1 MLMQS
6 LQVLLVP
13 LVFVFVTY
21 YAGNKWG
28 SKAGY
33 LSFIALAYST
43 FLTLVAG
50 WQGGSQEF
58 YNWSPIGLFG
68 LKLDGLSIPLLF
80 IIALLCTLMSLYSI
94 PYMAHIIGAD
104 TKQFG
109 LYYALLLL
117 YSIGMMGA
125 VMATNLIE
133 FYLFFELMLIPS
145 YFLIARWGY
154 GDRDR
159 ISFMYF
165 MWTHI
170 GALSFLAGI
179 LWLGFLA
186 GTPGQPVFDLEKIVA
201 SAIPQDLRLW
211 VTILMVVGLL
221 VKMAAF
227 GLHIWL
233 PHAHA
238 EAPTPI
244 SALLSPAMIGIGGY
258 AIVRIVM
265 STLPTAFFQ
274 ISLALTIW
282 AVVTMLYGGAMA
294 LVQDDIKRLLAYSSI
309 SQMGYILLGIS
320 SFQILGV
327 SGSMFQFVSHGLGKG
342 ILFMVAGAIILQTH
356 GLRSIS
362 RMGGLASKMPI
373 TTTATLLGFLTI
385 MGIPPTTGFISEFLI
400 FAGSF
405 NEGFALGSML
415 RLALSALAVISTAL
429 TAGYSLWAVK
439 RIFFGTLPAELNGV
453 TEAPWTITGPLLVL
467 GSISLVIG
475 IFPDLVEHLLL
486 PAVKLI
492 LGG

>member
-1 MLMQS
+1 MYMQII
-6 LQVLLVP
+6 QILLVP
-13 LVFVFVTY
+13 FVFVFITY
-21 YAGNKWG
+21 AAGVRWG
-28 SKAGY
+28 PKAGW
-33 LSFIALAYST
+33 LSFVALAYST
-43 FLTLVAG
+43 FLTLFAG
-50 WQGGSQEF
+50 WQGGVQEF
-58 YNWSPIGLFG
+58 YDWRPIGLFG
-68 LKLDGLSIPLLF
+68 LNADGLSVPILF
-80 IIALLCTLMSLYSI
+80 TIALLCTLMSIYSI
-94 PYMAHIIGAD
+94 PYMHHIIGD
-104 TKQFG
+104 DKKQFG

-117 YSIGMMGA
+117 YSVGMMGA
-125 VMATNLIE
+125 VLATNLIE

-145 YFLIARWGY
+145 YFLIAKWGY

-170 GALSFLAGI
+170 GALTFLAGI
-179 LWLGFLA
+179 LSIGYLS
-186 GTPGQPVFDLEKIVA
+186 GTFDLQKIVMA
-201 SAIPQDLRLW
+201 NLPVNLRTW
-211 VTILMVVGLL
+211 IVVLMVVGLL

-265 STLPTAFFQ
+265 TVLPGAFFE
-274 ISLALTIW
+274 ISIALSIW
-282 AVVTMLYGGAMA
+282 AVVTMFYGGAMA

-327 SGSMFQFVSHGLGKG
+327 SGSMFQYVTHGLGKG
-342 ILFMVAGAIILQTH
+342 ILFMMAGAIIMQAH
-356 GLRSIS
+356 GLRSIGK
-362 RMGGLASKMPI
+362 MGGLAYKMPI
-373 TTTATLLGFLTI
+373 TATAALIGFLTI

-405 NEGFALGSML
+405 KEAFTLDSML
-415 RLALSALAVISTAL
+415 RIALSFLGVVSTAI

-439 RIFFGTLPAELNGV
+439 RIFFGKLPEELSNV
-453 TEAPWTITGPLLVL
+453 TEAPWVVTGPLLVL
-467 GSISLVIG
+467 AVVSLILGVY
-475 IFPDLVEHLLL
+475 PDLVERLLL
-486 PAVKLI
+486 PSVKMI
-492 LGG
+492 VGG

>member
-1 MLMQS
+1 MYMQI
-6 LQVLLVP
+6 LQILLVP
-13 LVFVFVTY
+13 FVSVFIVY
-21 YAGNKWG
+21 YAGVRWG
-28 SKAGY
+28 RKAGW
-33 LSFIALAYST
+33 LSFAALAYST
-43 FLTLVAG
+43 ILILLTA
-50 WQGGSQEF
+50 WQGGAREF
-58 YNWSPIGLFG
+58 YDWKPIGVFG
-68 LKLDGLSIPLLF
+68 LNADGLSIPILF
-80 IIALLCTLMSLYSI
+80 TIALLCTLMSIYSI
-94 PYMAHIIGAD
+94 PYMAHIMGD
-104 TKQFG
+104 QERQFG
-109 LYYALLLL
+109 LYFALLLL

-125 VMATNLIE
+125 VLATNLIE

-145 YFLIARWGY
+145 YFLIAKWGY

-170 GALSFLAGI
+170 GALAFLAGI
-179 LWLGFLA
+179 LSVGYLG
-186 GTPGQPVFDLEKIVA
+186 GTFDLQKIVTA
-201 SAIPQDLRLW
+201 SMAQGFRLW
-211 VTILMVVGLL
+211 IAVLMVVGLL

-265 STLPTAFFQ
+265 TILPSSFPEISTA
-274 ISLALTIW
+274 LAIW
-282 AVVTMLYGGAMA
+282 AVITMFYGGAMA

-320 SFQILGV
+320 SFQVLGV
-327 SGSMFQFVSHGLGKG
+327 SGSMFQYVSHGLGKG
-342 ILFMVAGAIILQTH
+342 ILFMMAGTIIMQAH
-356 GLRSIS
+356 GLRSIG

-373 TTTATLLGFLTI
+373 TATAALLGFLTI

-405 NEGFALGSML
+405 NKAFTIGSML
-415 RLALSALAVISTAL
+415 RISISFLAVVSTAL

-439 RIFFGTLPAELNGV
+439 RIFFGPLPAELNGV
-453 TEAPWTITGPLLVL
+453 VEAPWIVTGPLLVL
-467 GSISLVIG
+467 GVASLVIG
-475 IFPDLVEHLLL
+475 IYPDLVERLLL
-486 PAVKLI
+486 PSVKLI

>member
-1 MLMQS
+1 MYMQV
-6 LQVLLVP
+6 LQILLVP
-13 LVFVFVTY
+13 LVFVFIAY
-21 YAGNKWG
+21 YAGVRWG

-33 LSFIALAYST
+33 LSFVALAYST
-43 FLTLVAG
+43 LLTLLAAM
-50 WQGGSQEF
+50 QGGVQEY

-68 LKLDGLSIPLLF
+68 LNADGLSLPILF
-80 IIALLCTLMSLYSI
+80 TIALLCALMCLYSM
-94 PYMAHIIGAD
+94 PYMAHIIGEQ
-104 TKQFG
+104 TQQFG

-117 YSIGMMGA
+117 YSVGMMGA
-125 VMATNLIE
+125 VLATNLIE

-170 GALSFLAGI
+170 GALVFFAGI
-179 LWLGFLA
+179 LWMWTLT
-186 GTPGQPVFDLEKIVA
+186 GTFDLSMLVSA
-201 SAIPQDLRLW
+201 AIPQEYRLW
-211 VTILMVVGLL
+211 LTLLMVVGLL

-265 STLPTAFFQ
+265 TTLPSAFFQ
-274 ISLALTIW
+274 ISLALAVW
-282 AVVTMLYGGAMA
+282 AVITMLYGGAMA

-327 SGSMFQFVSHGLGKG
+327 SGSMFQYVSHGLGKG
-342 ILFMVAGAIILQTH
+342 ILFMVAGTIILQTH
-356 GLRSIS
+356 GLRSIAKL
-362 RMGGLASKMPI
+362 GGLAAKMPI
-373 TTTATLLGFLTI
+373 TATAALLGFLTI
-385 MGIPPTTGFISEFLI
+385 MGIPFTSGFVSEFLI

-405 NEGFALGSML
+405 NEGFALNSML
-415 RLALSALAVISTAL
+415 RVFLSALAVVSTAL
-429 TAGYSLWAVK
+429 TAGYSLWAVR
-439 RIFFGTLPAELNGV
+439 RIFFGPLRDELTDV
-453 TEAPWTITGPLLVL
+453 HEAPWTITGPLLVL
-467 GSISLVIG
+467 GATSLIIG
-475 IFPDLVEHLLL
+475 IYPDLVERLLL
-486 PAVKLI
+486 PAVKAI

>member
-1 MLMQS
+1 MQI
-6 LQVLLVP
+6 LQILLVP
-13 LVFVFVTY
+13 LVFVFIAY
-21 YAGNKWG
+21 FAGVKWG

-33 LSFIALAYST
+33 VSFLALAYST
-43 FLTLVAG
+43 LLTLLAAM
-50 WQGGSQEF
+50 QGGVQEY
-58 YNWSPIGLFG
+58 YNWSPIGFFG
-68 LKLDGLSIPLLF
+68 LSADGLSLPILF
-80 IIALLCTLMSLYSI
+80 TIALLCALMSLYSM
-94 PYMAHIIGAD
+94 PYMTHIIGEQ
-104 TKQFG
+104 TQQFG

-117 YSIGMMGA
+117 YSVGMMGA
-125 VMATNLIE
+125 VLATNLIE

-170 GALSFLAGI
+170 GALVFFAGVLWMWTLTGTFDLSMLLTATI
-179 LWLGFLA
+179 PQEYRLWLTL
-186 GTPGQPVFDLEKIVA
+186 
-201 SAIPQDLRLW
+201 
-211 VTILMVVGLL
+211 LMVVGLL

-265 STLPTAFFQ
+265 TTLPSAFFQ
-274 ISLALTIW
+274 ISLALTVW
-282 AVVTMLYGGAMA
+282 AVITMLYGGAMA

-320 SFQILGV
+320 SVQVLGV
-327 SGSMFQFVSHGLGKG
+327 SGSMFQYVSHGLGKG

-356 GLRSIS
+356 GLRSIA
-362 RMGGLASKMPI
+362 RLGGLAAKMPI
-373 TTTATLLGFLTI
+373 TATAALLGFLTI
-385 MGIPPTTGFISEFLI
+385 MGIPFTSGFVSEFLI

-405 NEGFALGSML
+405 NEGFALNSML
-415 RLALSALAVISTAL
+415 RVLLSALAVVSTAL
-429 TAGYSLWAVK
+429 TAGYSLWAVR
-439 RIFFGTLPAELNGV
+439 RIFFGPLRDELSDV
-453 TEAPWTITGPLLVL
+453 HEAPWTITGPLLVL
-467 GSISLVIG
+467 GATSLIIG
-475 IFPDLVEHLLL
+475 IYPDLVERLLL
-486 PAVKLI
+486 PAVKVI

>member
-1 MLMQS
+1 MYMQI
-6 LQVLLVP
+6 LQILLVP
-13 LVFVFVTY
+13 LLFVFISY
-21 YAGNKWG
+21 LAGLKWG
-28 SKAGY
+28 ARAGY
-33 LSFIALAYST
+33 VGCIPLAYST
-43 FLTLVAG
+43 LLTLLTG
-50 WQGGSQEF
+50 WQGGGQEF

-68 LKLDGLSIPLLF
+68 LNADGLSVPILF
-80 IIALLCTLMSLYSI
+80 TISLLCALMSVYSI
-94 PYMAHIIGAD
+94 PYMKHIIGEKKGEFA
-104 TKQFG
+104 

-117 YSIGMMGA
+117 YAVGMMGA
-125 VMATNLIE
+125 VLATNLIE

-145 YFLIARWGY
+145 YFLIAKWGY

-170 GALSFLAGI
+170 GALAFLAGI
-179 LWLGFLA
+179 LSVGYLS
-186 GTPGQPVFDLEKIVA
+186 GTFDLEKIVSA
-201 SAIPQDLRLW
+201 AIPANLRLW
-211 VTILMVVGLL
+211 IVLLMVVGLL

-258 AIVRIVM
+258 AIVRLVLTILP
-265 STLPTAFFQ
+265 STFFA
-274 ISLALTIW
+274 ISTALTVW
-282 AVVTMLYGGAMA
+282 AVVTMFYGGAMA
-294 LVQDDIKRLLAYSSI
+294 LVQDDIKRLLAYSSV

-320 SFQILGV
+320 SFQVLGV
-327 SGSMFQFVSHGLGKG
+327 SGSMFQYVTHGIGKG
-342 ILFMVAGAIILQTH
+342 ILFMVAGTIILQTH

-362 RMGGLASKMPI
+362 KMGGLAARMPV
-373 TTTATLLGFLTI
+373 TTIAALIGFLTI

-405 NEGFALGSML
+405 QMALKLNSMF
-415 RLALSALAVISTAL
+415 RVALVFLGVVSTAI

-439 RIFFGTLPAELNGV
+439 RIFFGKLPDELSSVN
-453 TEAPWTITGPLLVL
+453 EAPLTITVPLLVL
-467 GSISLVIG
+467 SGISIILG
-475 IFPDLVEHLLL
+475 IFPDLIEGLLF
-486 PAVKLI
+486 PAVKGI

>member
-1 MLMQS
+1 MYMQV
-6 LQVLLVP
+6 LQILLVP
-13 LVFVFVTY
+13 LVFVFIAY
-21 YAGNKWG
+21 YAGVKWG

-33 LSFIALAYST
+33 LSFVALAYST
-43 FLTLVAG
+43 LLTLLAAQ
-50 WQGGSQEF
+50 QGGVQEY

-68 LKLDGLSIPLLF
+68 LNADGLSLPILF
-80 IIALLCTLMSLYSI
+80 TIALLCALMSLYSM
-94 PYMAHIIGAD
+94 PYMAHIIGEQ
-104 TKQFG
+104 TQQFG

-117 YSIGMMGA
+117 YSVGMMGA
-125 VMATNLIE
+125 VLATNLIE

-170 GALSFLAGI
+170 GALVFFAGI
-179 LWLGFLA
+179 LWMWTLT
-186 GTPGQPVFDLEKIVA
+186 GTFDLSMLLTA
-201 SAIPQDLRLW
+201 AIPQEYRLW
-211 VTILMVVGLL
+211 LTLLMVVGLL

-265 STLPTAFFQ
+265 TTLPSAFFQ
-274 ISLALTIW
+274 ISLALTVW
-282 AVVTMLYGGAMA
+282 AVITMLYGGAMA

-327 SGSMFQFVSHGLGKG
+327 SGSMFQYVSHGLGKG
-342 ILFMVAGAIILQTH
+342 ILFMVAGTIILQTH
-356 GLRSIS
+356 GLRSIAKL
-362 RMGGLASKMPI
+362 GGLAAKMPI
-373 TTTATLLGFLTI
+373 TATAALLGFLTI
-385 MGIPPTTGFISEFLI
+385 MGIPFTSGFVSEFLI

-405 NEGFALGSML
+405 NEGFALNSML
-415 RLALSALAVISTAL
+415 RVFLSALAVVSTAL
-429 TAGYSLWAVK
+429 TAGYSLWAVR
-439 RIFFGTLPAELNGV
+439 RIFFGPLRDELTDV
-453 TEAPWTITGPLLVL
+453 HEAPWTITGPLLVL
-467 GSISLVIG
+467 GATSLIIG
-475 IFPDLVEHLLL
+475 IYPDLVERLLL
-486 PAVKLI
+486 PAVKVI

>member
-1 MLMQS
+1 
-6 LQVLLVP
+6 VP
-13 LVFVFVTY
+13 LVFVFVAY
-21 YAGNKWG
+21 YAGVKWG

-33 LSFIALAYST
+33 LSFAALAYST
-43 FLTLVAG
+43 LLTLLAA
-50 WQGGSQEF
+50 WQGGVQEF
-58 YNWSPIGLFG
+58 YDWSPIGLFG
-68 LKLDGLSIPLLF
+68 LNADGLSIPILF
-80 IIALLCTLMSLYSI
+80 TISLLCTLMSLYSI
-94 PYMAHIIGAD
+94 PYMAHIMGEQR
-104 TKQFG
+104 KQFG

-117 YSIGMMGA
+117 YSVGMMGA
-125 VMATNLIE
+125 VLATNLIE

-170 GALSFLAGI
+170 GALAFLAGI
-179 LWLGFLA
+179 LWIWTLS
-186 GTPGQPVFDLEKIVA
+186 GTFDFEKLLTA
-201 SAIPQDLRLW
+201 TIPQDYRLW
-211 VTILMVVGLL
+211 ITILMVAGLL

-265 STLPTAFFQ
+265 TTLPTAFFQ

-282 AVVTMLYGGAMA
+282 AVITMLYGGAMA

-309 SQMGYILLGIS
+309 SQMGYILLGIA

-327 SGSMFQFVSHGLGKG
+327 SGSMFQYVSHGLGKG
-342 ILFMVAGAIILQTH
+342 ILFMVAGTIILQAH
-356 GLRSIS
+356 GLRSIA
-362 RMGGLASKMPI
+362 RMGGLAAKMPI
-373 TTTATLLGFLTI
+373 TATAALLGFLTI
-385 MGIPPTTGFISEFLI
+385 MGIPFTSGFVSEFLI

-415 RLALSALAVISTAL
+415 RVSLSALAVISTAL
-429 TAGYSLWAVK
+429 TAGYSLWAVR
-439 RIFFGTLPAELNGV
+439 RIFFGPLPAELNTV
-453 TEAPWTITGPLLVL
+453 SEAPWTITGPLVVL
-467 GSISLVIG
+467 GATSLVIG
-475 IFPDLVEHLLL
+475 IYPDIVERLLL
-486 PAVKLI
+486 PAVKVI